1 MVHLRDG
8 HESLEVKRWAKKNMN
23 MFTLVKGAMCPHRIV
38 MPGHKMCSIIL
49 RVVLKGDK

>member
-1 MVHLRDG
+1 MG
-8 HESLEVKRWAKKNMN
+8 QEEHEYVYISEGSNV
-23 MFTLVKGAMCPHRIV
+23 PHRIV